1 MRYYLRNKLD
11 DQYTTVKEKYF
22 DKEVKMILN
31 NLNNASWLI
40 ESMLKNNADNSE
52 LLKSLKIMIGKFE
65 GTIDWEEND

>member
-1 MRYYLRNKLD
+1 
-11 DQYTTVKEKYF
+11 
-22 DKEVKMILN
+22 MILN

>member
-1 MRYYLRNKLD
+1 MTEHAKLD